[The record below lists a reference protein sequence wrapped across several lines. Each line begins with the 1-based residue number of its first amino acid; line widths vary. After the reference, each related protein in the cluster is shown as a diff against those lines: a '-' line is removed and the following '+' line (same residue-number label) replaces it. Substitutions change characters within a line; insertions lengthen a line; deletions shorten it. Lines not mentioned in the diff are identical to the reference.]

1 MRKLRSSTP
10 GRVAL
15 VLMLWAGVSLAQTP
29 AKAPLD
35 AELQRIETAFDYGKY
50 AEVLEAVPRR
60 IDAGDLSDEA
70 RRTLY
75 QLAGL
80 AAFNLDRTDE
90 ARRNFQHLLRLE
102 PDHELDPFRVP
113 PPAIEFLEA
122 TRASMAEELDA
133 IREQLEQRRVE
144 DQAEATERERER
156 KELDQLRAEL
166 AELNARVTERVV
178 ERHHLLVNFMP
189 FGLGQF
195 QQGRHGVGIG
205 LAVAQGALAATSVVA
220 YASRWSLRE
229 NVTET
234 VQGRIGEDP
243 FERTIWML
251 PAARREADELWAV
264 VQFATGAA
272 FYLAWVYGVI
282 DALIHHRDVVPISM
296 APPPEGPR
304 FHFQPAQGGGHAG
317 FTLHF

>member
-1 MRKLRSSTP
+1 MRMR
-10 GRVAL
+10 GRYSAGLLAL
-15 VLMLWAGVSLAQTP
+15 ILLSWPLVGRAQTP
-29 AKAPLD
+29 KPAVD

-50 AEVLEAVPRR
+50 AEVLESVPRR
-60 IDAGDLSDEA
+60 IDAGNLSEEA

-75 QLAGL
+75 QLAAL
-80 AAFNLDRTDE
+80 AAFNLDRHDE
-90 ARRNFQHLLRLE
+90 ARRNFQHLLRLD

-113 PPAIEFLEA
+113 PPAIELLET
-122 TRASMAEELDA
+122 TRDDMAEELEA
-133 IREQLEQRRVE
+133 IRQQLELRRAQE
-144 DQAEATERERER
+144 LANADARESER

-178 ERHHLLVNFMP
+178 QRHHILVNFMP

-195 QQGRHGVGIG
+195 QQGRHGVGVG

-220 YASRWSLRE
+220 YATRWTLRE

-234 VQGRIGEDP
+234 VQGRIGQDP

-251 PAARREADELWAV
+251 PASRRESDEIWAV
-264 VQFATGAA
+264 VQVATGAA
-272 FYLAWVYGVI
+272 FYLAWAYGVI
-282 DALIHHRDVVPISM
+282 DALIHHRDIVPLSK
-296 APPPEGPR
+296 APAPEGPR
-304 FHFQPAQGGGHAG
+304 FHLQPAPGGGHAG